1 MTVMP
6 LQIAELQGPFPRQG
20 GVLCLD
26 GIHEQSYP
34 LLLFRGYARRVISGG
49 RDSQSQ
55 RLLQKIIVMTRV
67 NRGEF
72 NDVLLNQEGTA
83 HSSKLTLP
91 SSLKGCGEK
100 AVTQ

>member
-6 LQIAELQGPFPRQG
+6 LQTAEPQGRFPRKG
-20 GVLCLD
+20 GVLCRD
-26 GIHEQSYP
+26 GIQERSSP

-49 RDSQSQ
+49 RDSHSQ
-55 RLLQKIIVMTRV
+55 RLLQKIIVTTRV

-83 HSSKLTLP
+83 HSSKL
-91 SSLKGCGEK
+91 SLRP
-100 AVTQ
+100 A